1 MARGAR
7 SRHRPK
13 RSKPESAADAFFSL
27 PFEQMFAK
35 LDRPTSAVVS
45 DWKAAAFGRALEGVR
60 MAQQADLPLFLAATS
75 NSSSLRPPDRN
86 AIETLAVYKA
96 VQDRF
101 KGVVAQWKA
110 TVPKRRKKADAR
122 KERDAAAGR
131 LKERLRTAF
140 PDMHDDCLTEL
151 VDSLKRSEKSEKER
165 SEKAWSQIRAGA
177 LGAYVGN
184 LLKARRPDQASPVVG
199 ASVIRRQVA
208 AARKAIARWRPF
220 LAWIATKE
228 DRTLHEDMAELA
240 EILEWYRRWIAGPL
254 PADYYETFGPLCL
267 GLVRLRAAPPDHPGA
282 AAVGDWLKS
291 FASLD
296 REASVKYVAGWPD
309 WRGWRT
315 PTE

>member
-1 MARGAR
+1 MLAT
-7 SRHRPK
+7 
-13 RSKPESAADAFFSL
+13 
-27 PFEQMFAK
+27 

-45 DWKAAAFGRALEGVR
+45 DWKVAAFGRALEGVQ
-60 MAQQADLPLFLAATS
+60 MAQQAGLPLFLAATS
-75 NSSSLRPPDRN
+75 NSSSLQPPSRN
-86 AIETLAVYKA
+86 AIEIWAVYTA
-96 VQDRF
+96 VQDQF

-131 LKERLRTAF
+131 LKERLRKAF
-140 PDMHDDCLTEL
+140 PDIPDDCLTEL

-165 SEKAWSQIRAGA
+165 SEKAWSHIRAGA
-177 LGAYVGN
+177 LGAYVGY
-184 LLKARRPDQASPVVG
+184 LLKARSPDQASPAVG
-199 ASVIRRQVA
+199 ASVIRREVA
-208 AARKAIARWRPF
+208 AARKAIARWQPF
-220 LAWIATKE
+220 LDWIATKE
-228 DRTLHEDMAELA
+228 DWDLHEDIAELA

-254 PADYYETFGPLCL
+254 PTDYYETFGPLCL
-267 GLVRLRAAPPDHPGA
+267 GLIRLRAAPPAPPGA

-296 REASVKYVAGWPD
+296 REAFVKYVAGWPD